1 MPNPPLNSIPQP
13 PRGCCICI
21 ADDGRCYPLRLAA
34 ITARRLTGRWVFG
47 GRSIHAPLWIV
58 YVSHVRTED
67 GREHRLLQPG
77 HYAGIIDGSARLP
90 EELAEVYDPWLLPR
104 PAPACGEHR
113 ARLRAWRH
121 RPGRREQRDRS
132 PPPARVDE

>member
-1 MPNPPLNSIPQP
+1 MTAIPLP
-13 PRGCCICI
+13 PRGTVVCVDD
-21 ADDGRCYPLRLAA
+21 ARDGRPYLVRLA
-34 ITARRLTGRWVFG
+34 TVTERRLTGRWVFG

-104 PAPACGEHR
+104 PAPARGEHR

-121 RPGRREQRDRS
+121 RPGRRERRDRS